1 VLNGGVIALACAF
14 MFLAVLL
21 ASVMPG
27 PAWSWRAKLA
37 GVAAS
42 ALLVLATLASVPGLL
57 GWPSD
62 AALPP
67 RFRLLAVQVLQ
78 PDKQTRHEGAVFLW
92 AVDAKDLT
100 RAAEP
105 RAFRL
110 PYSEALHESAATA
123 AAKLGKGVAQLGE
136 FDARGTRRWDWLEA
150 PGMEAQA
157 PVLPKFYDVPD
168 PLYPEG

>member
-1 VLNGGVIALACAF
+1 VLSAGVIALACAF
-14 MFLAVLL
+14 LYLAALL
-21 ASVMPG
+21 AGVMPG

-37 GVAAS
+37 GVAAT
-42 ALLVLATLASVPGLL
+42 ALLVLATLASIPGLL
-57 GWPSD
+57 GWPSA

-105 RAFRL
+105 RAYRL

-136 FDARGTRRWDWLEA
+136 FDARGAHRWSWLEA
-150 PGMEAQA
+150 PGAEAA
-157 PVLPKFYDVPD
+157 AAILPNFYDVPD
-168 PLYPEG
+168 PLFPEG